1 MDLGGPMKEKV
12 YVLDA
17 SGIIGGFISSKNRNV
32 TTNGVIS
39 EIKDFKSQMT
49 LESALREKKLIIKE
63 PDSDSLDQVQTAIKN
78 SGDILRLSEVDKQLV
93 ALAITLKSGFNPVV
107 VTDDYSIQNI
117 LEILQ
122 IPYRRVL
129 TEGINEVYG
138 WIKICRGCRK
148 KYSPSYPA
156 DECEICG
163 STVYRKRIK
172 K

>member
-1 MDLGGPMKEKV
+1 MTEKI

-17 SGIIGGFISSKNRNV
+17 SGIIGGFISKKHPNI
-32 TTNGVIS
+32 TTNAVIS
-39 EIKDFKSQMT
+39 EIKDIESEIILQ
-49 LESALREKKLIIKE
+49 SALDEGLLTIRSPDQDALNRVQASIEK
-63 PDSDSLDQVQTAIKN
+63 
-78 SGDILRLSEVDKQLV
+78 SGDSLRLSEVDKELV
-93 ALAITLKSGFNPVV
+93 ALALSSRENFAPTV

-117 LEILQ
+117 LKIMG
-122 IPYRRVL
+122 ISYRSVL

-148 KYSPSYPA
+148 KYPPTYKW

-163 STVYRKRIK
+163 SNVYRKRVKNK

>member
-1 MDLGGPMKEKV
+1 M
-12 YVLDA
+12 
-17 SGIIGGFISSKNRNV
+17 
-32 TTNGVIS
+32 
-39 EIKDFKSQMT
+39 
-49 LESALREKKLIIKE
+49 
-63 PDSDSLDQVQTAIKN
+63 
-78 SGDILRLSEVDKQLV
+78 SEVDKQLV
-93 ALAITLKSGFNPVV
+93 ALAITLKNNFHPVV

-122 IPYRRVL
+122 IPYRSVL

-148 KYSPSYPA
+148 KYPSIYPA

-163 STVYRKRIK
+163 SALYRKRIK